1 MKTKGD
7 EMKTI
12 TKLIAVGMLATLG
25 LSAQAQAQSFPTRPI
40 TFVVPFAAGGPTDM
54 LGRTL
59 AAKLTEVIGEKVVV
73 ENRPGAGGSIA
84 AQYVKKAAPDGYTIM
99 VVTTGTQTI
108 NPFVFPKIG
117 YDSLTDFTYITTIGN
132 YELVLVVTEKSPFN
146 SLNDLIKFGR
156 ENPDRVT
163 FGSGGVGTTSH
174 LAGELFTKSQGIRA
188 QHVPYK
194 GSAAALNDVIAG
206 NVTMVFDLVSTGRPA
221 VEGGRAKALGVSGP
235 KRAALL
241 PNIQTMA
248 EQGITGFDVTGWM
261 GVAGPAGIPKP
272 VVDKLHKAI
281 AESVASPDFQERLRQ
296 QAFEASIISPEAYLE
311 LVKSDMGKWSKAVKE
326 SGASA
331 N

>member
-1 MKTKGD
+1 
-7 EMKTI
+7 
-12 TKLIAVGMLATLG
+12 
-25 LSAQAQAQSFPTRPI
+25 
-40 TFVVPFAAGGPTDM
+40 M

-73 ENRPGAGGSIA
+73 DNRPGAGGSIA
-84 AQYVKKAAPDGYTIM
+84 AQFVKKAAPDGYTIM
-99 VVTTGTQTI
+99 IVTTGTQAI

-117 YDSLTDFTYITTIGN
+117 YDSLTDFSYITTIGN

-146 SLNDLIKFGR
+146 NLNDLIKFGR

-248 EQGITGFDVTGWM
+248 EQGITGFENLKTLFLPIPACSTLPLLDCLM
-261 GVAGPAGIPKP
+261 EKGVSGFA
-272 VVDKLHKAI
+272 L
-281 AESVASPDFQERLRQ
+281 SWF
-296 QAFEASIISPEAYLE
+296 
-311 LVKSDMGKWSKAVKE
+311 LVRTRSFHLNK
-326 SGASA
+326 
-331 N
+331 

>member
-1 MKTKGD
+1 
-7 EMKTI
+7 MKTI

-25 LSAQAQAQSFPTRPI
+25 LSAQAQSFPTRPI

-73 ENRPGAGGSIA
+73 DNRPGAGGSIA
-84 AQYVKKAAPDGYTIM
+84 AQFVKKAAPDGYTIM
-99 VVTTGTQTI
+99 VVTTGTQAI

-117 YDSLTDFTYITTIGN
+117 YDSLADFTYITTIGN

-311 LVKSDMGKWSKAVKE
+311 LVKSDMAKWSKAVKE